1 MGKLNK
7 DEQELV
13 DSMVNPISNGKAKA
27 LNEQGE
33 IFINNIIA
41 DDIVKEIQAEKM
53 ENKQYKF
60 H

>member
-13 DSMVNPISNGKAKA
+13 DSMVNAISNGKAKA

-41 DDIVKEIQAEKM
+41 DDIVKEIQAEKS
-53 ENKQYKF
+53 EKSLIKG
-60 H
+60 